1 MCIILCYSIR
11 VGTKNELKK
20 VTQGLVRDRGKTWFP
35 ELTDK
40 RKSKSWMILTY
51 TSQFI
56 HVIRKEYQ
64 DSPLLGNEEL

>member
-1 MCIILCYSIR
+1 MA
-11 VGTKNELKK
+11 KELRK

-40 RKSKSWMILTY
+40 RKLKSWIRMILIY
-51 TSQFI
+51 MSQFI